1 MHITLKTIF
10 TVCKV
15 WLITCVVC
23 QIIVSC
29 LKSFSEPGIGA
40 FTNQATTN
48 YGKIRE
54 KCTLT
59 GPAYGNENMMYV
71 QGTSNFEGKAF
82 PAYLV
87 VKLKNGRVESWGSP
101 QRGET
106 PGTITH
112 EYPELTD
119 SLEKM
124 HANYSKGDRNP
135 KMLWVR
141 PRPFSSGWTRDLSY
155 HIVKQIDINKEVS
168 LLCSKEYRSISAR
181 ISFPFIYMGALVLD
195 FITAPLQFVFIILFF
210 ILFPGF
216 SQT

>member
-1 MHITLKTIF
+1 MKNSKKIIF

-15 WLITCVVC
+15 WLILCVVC

-29 LKSFSEPGIGA
+29 LISSSEPGIGML
-40 FTNQATTN
+40 TNGITNN

-54 KCTLT
+54 KCILT

-101 QRGET
+101 QRGEI
-106 PGTITH
+106 PATITH
-112 EYPELTD
+112 EHPELTD

-124 HANYSKGDRNP
+124 HADYNKGDR
-135 KMLWVR
+135 
-141 PRPFSSGWTRDLSY
+141 WTRDISY
-155 HIVKQIDINKEVS
+155 HIVKQTDINKEVS
-168 LLCSKEYRSISAR
+168 LFCAKEYRSVSAR
-181 ISFPFIYMGALVLD
+181 ISFPFIYMGALILD
-195 FITAPLQFVFIILFF
+195 FITAPLQLLFF
-210 ILFPGF
+210 ILFFIFFPGLPR
-216 SQT
+216 QT